1 MGRAVRTERWKYAV
15 PAAPGADPWR
25 EAAADLYRETEL
37 YDLAADPYELENLVG
52 LTSHRAV
59 ADGLRNELAAWPL
72 RIEGAAPVI
81 EAAPARTLDQRRPES
96 FPDDRVP
103 WEGVRFGHH

>member
-81 EAAPARTLDQRRPES
+81 EAAPARTLDQRRPKS